1 MSKSEDSLF
10 QYAVFSE
17 AQAFDKLQS
26 SPNGLSVS
34 EASKRL
40 LTNGRN
46 ELQGVQQRGLFVEFL
61 GHFKSPLV
69 ITLLFASAVSF
80 ALGDNANAII
90 ITCIVVISAVLDFFE
105 EKGAH
110 DAAKKLKESVKNKVQ
125 VARDGN
131 TREVDSEEICE
142 GDIVLLNAGKIVPAD
157 GRVLE
162 AKDFF
167 VNQSALTGESFPNE
181 KTASV
186 LKKLPASLDE
196 LNNMVLMGTNV
207 VSGSAK
213 VLIVKT
219 GMQTQFGKITS
230 KLTLPDQETSFS
242 HGVHQFGYLVMR
254 VTVILVVFIFVING
268 VYKQNW
274 LEAFMFALAVAV
286 GLTPELLTMIMSVS
300 MARGSQQMAKKG
312 AIVKRLTSI
321 PNFGSMDV
329 LCTDKT
335 GTLTQDKITLVKCT
349 DADGQENEQVHAHAY
364 LNSYFQSGIK
374 NPLDDAML
382 INKKIDVSAYQKID
396 EVPFDFFRKKMS
408 VVVKRGNHVILITK
422 GAPEEVLKSCKI
434 TESAQRDRLNSLY
447 ESFSRDGY
455 KVLAIAI
462 KEVSPQPH
470 PYSKEDERDLEFC
483 GFVSFLDP
491 PKEEAKETIQSLM
504 NLVIEIKIIT
514 GDNHLVAQKIASSIK
529 LTIKG
534 IMQGEEMDHLTD
546 DALIVRTA
554 STTIFARFSPDQKN
568 RVLHAIKAHHIVGYL
583 GDGINDAPSL
593 KMADVGISVNNATDV
608 AKESADIILTRKS
621 LLILKD
627 GVLEGRK
634 TFANTV
640 KYIQMGLSS
649 NFGNM
654 FSMAA
659 AAVFLPFLPMLPV
672 QILLN
677 NFIYDFSQVTIPS
690 DKVDNAFINVPKKW
704 DLNFLKNFMVTF
716 GIISSVFD
724 LITFYLFYH
733 VFKTTEAQFQTAWFL
748 ESLTTQTLVIHVIR
762 TQKVP
767 FVQSMAS
774 RAVLISTIACVLLGW
789 LMVYTPL
796 HHYFNFAP
804 LPWEMVLPILSLVVI
819 YLILVEFA
827 KRIFYKKNGGDSL
840 RNAHP
845 IFIRKSLRL

>member
-1 MSKSEDSLF
+1 VSNSENSIF
-10 QYAVFSE
+10 QFAVLTE
-17 AQAFDKLQS
+17 PQAFGQLQS
-26 SPNGLSVS
+26 SSKGLSTE

-46 ELQGVQQRGLFVEFL
+46 ELQSIQQRGLFVEFL

-69 ITLLFASAVSF
+69 IILLFASAISF
-80 ALGDNANAII
+80 ALGDITNAII
-90 ITCIVVISAVLDFFE
+90 IACIVIISAVLDFFE
-105 EKGAH
+105 EKSAH

-125 VARDGN
+125 VMRDGAAQEIN
-131 TREVDSEEICE
+131 SEEICA
-142 GDIVLLNAGKIVPAD
+142 GDVVLLNAGKIVPAD
-157 GRVLE
+157 GRVIE

-167 VNQSALTGESFPNE
+167 INQSSLTGESFPNE
-181 KTASV
+181 KTV
-186 LKKLPASLDE
+186 FPLTKIPTSLDE
-196 LNNMVLMGTNV
+196 LDNMVLMGTNV

-219 GMQTQFGKITS
+219 GMQTQFGKIAS

-242 HGVHQFGYLVMR
+242 HGVRQFGYLVMR
-254 VTVILVVFIFVING
+254 VTILLVMFIFIING
-268 VYKQNW
+268 VYKHNW

-312 AIVKRLTSI
+312 AIVKRLASI

-335 GTLTQDKITLVKCT
+335 GTLTQDKITLIKCT
-349 DADGQENEQVHAHAY
+349 DANGDVNQKVHEYAY
-364 LNSYFQSGIK
+364 VNSYFQSGIK

-382 INKKIDVSAYQKID
+382 INSDIDTSGYQKID

-408 VVVKRGNHVILITK
+408 VVVKQNNQLTIITK
-422 GAPEEVLKSCKI
+422 GAPEEVLKSCKVTDAAI
-434 TESAQRDRLNSLY
+434 HNKLNSFY
-447 ESFSRDGY
+447 EAYSRDGY

-462 KEVSPQPH
+462 KEVPPQSQ
-470 PYSKEDERDLEFC
+470 PYTKEDEHDLQFC

-504 NLVIEIKIIT
+504 SVGIEIKIIT
-514 GDNHLVAQKIASSIK
+514 GDNHLVAQKIASTIG
-529 LTIKG
+529 LPIKG
-534 IMQGEEMDHLTD
+534 VMQGEEMDHLTD
-546 DALIVRTA
+546 DALIVRA
-554 STTIFARFSPDQKN
+554 ESTTIFARFSPDQKN
-568 RVLHAIKAHHIVGYL
+568 RVLHAIKAHHTVGYL

-608 AKESADIILTRKS
+608 AKESADIILTQKS

-690 DKVDNAFINVPKKW
+690 DKVDDAFITSPKKW
-704 DLNFLKNFMVTF
+704 DLHFLKNFMITF

-748 ESLTTQTLVIHVIR
+748 ESLTTQTLVIHIIR
-762 TQKVP
+762 TQKIP
-767 FVQSMAS
+767 FFQSTAS
-774 RAVLISTIACVLLGW
+774 KSVIISTVLCILLGW
-789 LMVYTPL
+789 LVVYTPL
-796 HHYFNFAP
+796 HHYFKFAP
-804 LPWEMVLPILSLVVI
+804 LPTQMVLPILVLVAI
-819 YLILVEFA
+819 YLIIVEFA
-827 KRIFYKKNGGDSL
+827 KRIFYKMNTRASL
-840 RNAHP
+840 KERHYV
-845 IFIRKSLRL
+845 FSRKSL